1 MKKIGIDIGY
11 GFTKV
16 KTEEK
21 EFKFPTSVSY
31 TKQSLAFESSDFFS
45 FNGSKFFVGDNEAL
59 LNALPTTD
67 YDFLYNYA
75 PLLIAKALQLA
86 NIEDTEFEL
95 HTGLSLYDMQKPAIF
110 ETDCA
115 NRKEE
120 FTKRLSSFV
129 VNNIHYTLQIKM
141 FAQGQ
146 GAWFEFCKE
155 NDFIENGIDVIV
167 DIGYRTNDII
177 LFDNKIP
184 LKNISGADDKG
195 INLIVNDL
203 KIFLSK
209 KYDVAFTNQEVVNIL
224 NNKTISIYGKEQDL
238 SIVIDNIIKDFISS
252 LIASLK
258 ANYGSYLK
266 KSQRVIITG
275 GGAYILQEY
284 KDRFPANTMF
294 SNSNDYEFLNVRGYF
309 NG

>member
-1 MKKIGIDIGY
+1 MKIAVDIGY

-16 KTEEK
+16 KTENK
-21 EFKFPTSVSY
+21 EFKFPTAVSY
-31 TKQSLAFESSDFFS
+31 AKQSLSYDDKDFFS
-45 FNGSKFFVGDNEAL
+45 FNGSKFIVGTNEAL

-75 PLLIAKALQLA
+75 PLLIVKALQLA
-86 NIEDTEFEL
+86 NIQDIEFEL

-120 FTKRLSSFV
+120 FIKRLSSFV
-129 VNNIHYTLQIKM
+129 VNDTHYTPKVTM

-155 NDFIENGIDVIV
+155 FGFIENGIDVIV

-177 LFDNKIP
+177 IFDSKIP

-195 INLIVNDL
+195 VNVIVNDL
-203 KIFLSK
+203 KTYLSK
-209 KYDVAFTNQEVVNIL
+209 KYDTAFTQQEVVEIL
-224 NNKTISIYGKEQDL
+224 KEKEISIYGKSQDL
-238 SIVIDNIIKDFISS
+238 TIIIDNIVSDFINS

-266 KSQRVIITG
+266 KAQRVIIAG
-275 GGAYILQEY
+275 GGAYILSDY
-284 KDRFPANTMF
+284 KNKFPPNVVF
-294 SNSNDYEFLNVRGYF
+294 SKNKDYEFLNVKGYYK
-309 NG
+309 G